1 MTLQILNSK
10 KLMSLLSCLF
20 SEVKYQICTKYTFAS
35 LVVNLKDT
43 ARNIIVSLTLEIIQD
58 KMRTFLAL
66 LSTLALASAC
76 GEKAAVMQQC
86 LAGTPE
92 FAGRLGAALQ
102 ACGAVQG
109 ADSRIGLMASKCP
122 SSMQIM
128 MKFGMR
134 YRDEICVFQS
144 IGWMDDAGDMIEDVV
159 VADVMTF
166 PGEVQSALAIPNLQ
180 ACVGSFMDT
189 VMNKPETQECLPTYT
204 EDEMNTINGLAI
216 GAGHIEC
223 FVGIFEGACSKY
235 VGC

>member
-1 MTLQILNSK
+1 MG
-10 KLMSLLSCLF
+10 
-20 SEVKYQICTKYTFAS
+20 
-35 LVVNLKDT
+35 
-43 ARNIIVSLTLEIIQD
+43 SLTLEIIQD

-166 PGEVQSALAIPNLQ
+166 PTDVQDALAISNLQ
-180 ACVGSFMDT
+180 TCVGQFMDT
-189 VMNKPETQECLPTYT
+189 LMSKPEAQVCLPTYSE
-204 EDEMNTINGLAI
+204 EDSQLIQGLAV

-223 FVGIFEGACSKY
+223 FVAIFEAACADY
-235 VGC
+235 V